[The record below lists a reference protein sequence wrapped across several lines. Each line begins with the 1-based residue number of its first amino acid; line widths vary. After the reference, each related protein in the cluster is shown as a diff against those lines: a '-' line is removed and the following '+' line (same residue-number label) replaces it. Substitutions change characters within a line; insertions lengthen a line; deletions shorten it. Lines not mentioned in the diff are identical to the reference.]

1 MALFGSKKNTE
12 KIVKA
17 PKASK
22 PAKAE
27 KVVAIRESAAPTFTR
42 DIILRPRITEKSGV
56 MNEAMNVY
64 TFEVVKLATKDSV
77 AKAIKAAYKVTP
89 LKVRIIN
96 LPAKSVMVK
105 GRPGMHSAV
114 KKALVFLK
122 KGDKIEFA

>member
-1 MALFGSKKNTE
+1 MALFGSKKNT
-12 KIVKA
+12 VK
-17 PKASK
+17 
-22 PAKAE
+22 KAE
-27 KVVAIRESAAPTFTR
+27 KVVAVRESAAPTFTR

-56 MNEAMNVY
+56 MNESLNVY

-89 LKVRIIN
+89 EKVRIIN
-96 LPAKSVMVK
+96 LPAKSVTVK
-105 GRPGMHSAV
+105 GRKGMHSAV